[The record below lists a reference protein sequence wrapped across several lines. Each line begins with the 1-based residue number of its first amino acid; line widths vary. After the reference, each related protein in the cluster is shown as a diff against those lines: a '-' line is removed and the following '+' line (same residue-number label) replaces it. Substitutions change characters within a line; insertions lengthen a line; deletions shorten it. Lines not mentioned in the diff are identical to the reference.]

1 MTDKEKIAKTLEL
14 INGLGLK
21 HEIMTIDDVYKGLRY
36 ETLESVASTLMD
48 VINTVYQVKEV
59 LE

>member
-14 INGLGLK
+14 INSLGLE
-21 HEIMTIDDVYKGLRY
+21 HEIMTIDDVREGLWH
-36 ETLESVASTLMD
+36 ETLESVAFMLMEI
-48 VINTVYQVKEV
+48 VNVVYQVREV

>member
-1 MTDKEKIAKTLEL
+1 MTDKEKIAKTIEL
-14 INGLGLK
+14 LDSLGLK
-21 HEIMTIDDVYKGLRY
+21 HEIVTIDDVYKGLWH

-48 VINTVYQVKEV
+48 VINTVYQIREA

>member
-1 MTDKEKIAKTLEL
+1 MTDKEKIAKAIEL
-14 INGLGLK
+14 LDSLGLK
-21 HEIMTIDDVYKGLRY
+21 HEIMTIDDVYKGLQH

-48 VINTVYQVKEV
+48 VINTVYQVKEA

>member
-14 INGLGLK
+14 INRLGLK
-21 HEIMTIDDVYKGLRY
+21 HQIMTIDDVYKGLRH

-48 VINTVYQVKEV
+48 VINTVYQIREA

>member
-1 MTDKEKIAKTLEL
+1 MTDKEKIAKTIEL
-14 INGLGLK
+14 LDSLGLK
-21 HEIMTIDDVYKGLRY
+21 HEIMTIDDVYKGLRH

-48 VINTVYQVKEV
+48 VINTVYQVREV